1 MLGLLLLLMSL
12 LRALLLL
19 LEVDFGSV
27 LSDEPPLMLDLL
39 LPRLSLLLLLLVLA
53 VLRLLLPLLLHSFP
67 LGLFFG

>member
-53 VLRLLLPLLLHSFP
+53 VLAALLEIFMNS
-67 LGLFFG
+67 GY